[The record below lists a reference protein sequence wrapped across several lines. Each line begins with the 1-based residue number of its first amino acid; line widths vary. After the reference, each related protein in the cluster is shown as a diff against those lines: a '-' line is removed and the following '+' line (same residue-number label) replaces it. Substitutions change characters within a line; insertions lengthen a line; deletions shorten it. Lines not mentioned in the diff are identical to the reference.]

1 MRRTNTSAFTLFPSL
16 GPESATFDFSIP
28 KNIRITIPRSST
40 WRTNSHWHS
49 LGEENCLLLHVEAG
63 EMQVDYHK
71 EPRTGGAVIG
81 AGDYKFKPGYWTSW
95 SRKQTRNEELIVR
108 LIVRDE
114 GLQRNICSA
123 ELDAEKFPHLNT
135 TPYWLR
141 GIFAAL
147 RPLPAARMW
156 LVRKMCYVQLQV
168 IFYEHQHW
176 EYHGGINAVSWWQW
190 THPFDVGRHPAWTV
204 SLQYRSQKFFSK
216 FVQGLYYRIGT
227 HLFGMR
233 GDYPEYNSN
242 FHDISKTK
250 EEDSRSK

>member
-1 MRRTNTSAFTLFPSL
+1 MHRTNTSAFTLFPSL
-16 GPESATFDFSIP
+16 GPDSATFDFSTP
-28 KNIRITIPRSST
+28 NNIRITIPRSST
-40 WRTNSHWHS
+40 WRAKSHWHS
-49 LGEENCLLLHVEAG
+49 PGEENCLLLHVEAG
-63 EMQVDYHK
+63 EMQVGYHK

-81 AGDYKFKPGYWTSW
+81 AGDYKFKPGYWTTW
-95 SRKQTRNEELIVR
+95 SRKQTRNEELIIR
-108 LIVRDE
+108 LVVRDE

-123 ELDAEKFPHLNT
+123 LLDAEKFPHLNT

-147 RPLPAARMW
+147 RPLSAARRWM
-156 LVRKMCYVQLQV
+156 VRKMCYVQLQV

-176 EYHGGINAVSWWQW
+176 EYHGGINALSWWQW

-216 FVQGLYYRIGT
+216 FVQGLYYRVGT

-233 GDYPEYNSN
+233 GDYPEYNPD
-242 FHDISKTK
+242 FHGNSKI
-250 EEDSRSK
+250 E